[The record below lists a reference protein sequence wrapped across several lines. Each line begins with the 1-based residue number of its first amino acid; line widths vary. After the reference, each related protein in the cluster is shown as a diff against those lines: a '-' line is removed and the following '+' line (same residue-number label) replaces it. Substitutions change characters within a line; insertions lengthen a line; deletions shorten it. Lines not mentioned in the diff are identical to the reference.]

1 MNRLDLYKAQLKTAK
16 AIMTQ
21 RLRNAAAAQ
30 RAVLRVEKTIKQLE
44 KKIET
49 YMA

>member
-21 RLRNAAAAQ
+21 RQRHMAAAQ
-30 RAVLRVEKTIKQLE
+30 RAILRTEKIINTLE
-44 KKIET
+44 KKIEA